1 MLTIGTWLVIRF
13 WQLDLEKNN
22 ISIPWFEINPNEK
35 GLLSFLN
42 ELEIEKYDRVMTQK
56 LGT

>member
-22 ISIPWFEINPNEK
+22 ISIPRFEINPNEK

-42 ELEIEKYDRVMTQK
+42 ELEIEKYDRVMTQR